1 MRIALLDR
9 KGALASHARVLMFCG
24 TLSLLAGCGGTGAPP
39 PDGADGE
46 PPRTADDPARSRK
59 NLPEWAQRVGDLAD
73 RLDQSEQNH
82 RQAMAE
88 LNNRLAMMEK
98 QVSTLQGS
106 VEEVRHDG
114 KRLNERI
121 DMIPP
126 PEPKMAQTMPTAPA
140 APTVE
145 SPPPA
150 AAATPNQPPAA
161 VAAPPSAA
169 ATAAASQPP
178 RPATPPAAPATAT
191 APAPAAAKPATPAA
205 PAAPVAAAPAATGNP
220 KEIYEAAFQQLKQGQ
235 YEAAKTGFQSFLKSH
250 GKDPMADNAQYW
262 IGELHYVQ
270 RQFPEA
276 LMAFNQVL
284 LRWPNSGKV
293 PDSLLKIGF
302 SFYELNDMENANTS
316 LQRLV
321 KDFPNSSPAAVA
333 KPRLDVIKK
342 KLGR

>member
-39 PDGADGE
+39 PDGTDGE
-46 PPRTADDPARSRK
+46 PPRAADDPAKARK

-73 RLDQSEQNH
+73 RMDQSEQNH
-82 RQAMAE
+82 RQALAE
-88 LNNRLAMMEK
+88 LNNRLALMEK

-106 VEEVRHDG
+106 VDEVRHEN

-121 DMIPP
+121 DLIPP
-126 PEPKMAQTMPTAPA
+126 PEPKATQPQAVAPGSPPVAPVADHAAPA
-140 APTVE
+140 AV
-145 SPPPA
+145 
-150 AAATPNQPPAA
+150 AATTPPPAA
-161 VAAPPSAA
+161 VAAPPSAS
-169 ATAAASQPP
+169 AAAQAPAAP
-178 RPATPPAAPATAT
+178 RPATA
-191 APAPAAAKPATPAA
+191 APAPAPASPSAAKPATP
-205 PAAPVAAAPAATGNP
+205 VASGTP

-235 YEAAKTGFQSFLKSH
+235 YDGAKAGFQNFLKVH

-293 PDSLLKIGF
+293 PDCLLKIGF